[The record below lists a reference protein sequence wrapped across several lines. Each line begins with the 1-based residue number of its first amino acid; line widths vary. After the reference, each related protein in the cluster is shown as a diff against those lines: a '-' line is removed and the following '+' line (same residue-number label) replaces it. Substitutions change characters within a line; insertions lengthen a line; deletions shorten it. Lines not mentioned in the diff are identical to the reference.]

1 MYHKWYR
8 KGGTMGK
15 YKSRSEDFTKL
26 TIRVNNEELFKF
38 KKLCQ
43 VFGISAN
50 NQINILI
57 RQTIYQNRNLFD
69 QEEEIIDFW
78 DEKNCPK

>member
-1 MYHKWYR
+1 MA
-8 KGGTMGK
+8 K
-15 YKSRSEDFTKL
+15 YKAKSDNFTKL
-26 TIRVNNEELFKF
+26 TIRVNNEDLFKF

-57 RQTIYQNRNLFD
+57 RQTIYQNRNIFD
-69 QEEEIIDFW
+69 NENEIIDFC